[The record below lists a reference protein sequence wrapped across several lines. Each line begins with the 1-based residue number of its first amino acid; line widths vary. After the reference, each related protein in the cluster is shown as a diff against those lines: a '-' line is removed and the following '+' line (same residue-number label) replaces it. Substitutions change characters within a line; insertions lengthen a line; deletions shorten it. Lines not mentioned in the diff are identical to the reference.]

1 MQGILDCAKLNGLS
15 EIYGYVSKE
24 NHDMLVLMRHLGYEL
39 HTDEDDAKM
48 FIASN
53 QTADM
58 AQAHPIAIKAS

>member
-1 MQGILDCAKLNGLS
+1 
-15 EIYGYVSKE
+15 
-24 NHDMLVLMRHLGYEL
+24 MLVLMRHLGYEL